1 MNYSA
6 NNSANL
12 NGEIICPGDKS
23 ISQRIVMIASL
34 INADIKISG
43 FLNGND
49 PISTANALNQI
60 GANIEIS
67 NTNVNVLTS
76 VEAFKSIDDLIDLG
90 NSGTG
95 IRLLS
100 GFISGLGLKAKL
112 TGDESLIKR
121 PMRRVAD
128 PLTLMGADISTT
140 DSGTPPIQINPGS
153 IKDDYVYEMP
163 ISSAQVKSAILL
175 AALTAKKKVTVI
187 EKKITRDHT
196 ERMIEYFGGDICV
209 EEHEQGRKI
218 TLFPSELKSQPEY
231 SVAGDFSSA
240 SFLIVAGLIAKN
252 SKILIKN
259 VGLNESRCGLIG
271 VLKKMGAQI
280 KILNE
285 QIKCNEKVGDIEVI
299 SSSLKGT
306 NIGGS
311 IIPNI
316 IDEIPIL
323 SIAASAANGKTVI
336 KDAKELR
343 VKESDRLEA
352 IASGLGKLNVPHIL
366 FEDGIEI
373 SGMDILRPK
382 DEEIDSFGD
391 HRIAMSFLISSLISS
406 NKIRV
411 KNCENIYTSF
421 PSFFEVMNDLGLNM
435 ERYG

>member
-1 MNYSA
+1 
-6 NNSANL
+6 
-12 NGEIICPGDKS
+12 
-23 ISQRIVMIASL
+23 MIASL
-34 INADIKISG
+34 INTDIKISG
-43 FLNGND
+43 FLDGND

-60 GANIEIS
+60 GAKIEIS
-67 NTNVNVLTS
+67 NTNVNVSTS
-76 VEAFKSIDDLIDLG
+76 AEAFKSIDDLIDLG

-121 PMRRVAD
+121 PMRRVAE
-128 PLTLMGADISTT
+128 PLTLMGADIST

-153 IKDDYVYEMP
+153 IKEDYVYEMP

-271 VLKKMGAQI
+271 VLKKMGA
-280 KILNE
+280 
-285 QIKCNEKVGDIEVI
+285 
-299 SSSLKGT
+299 
-306 NIGGS
+306 
-311 IIPNI
+311 
-316 IDEIPIL
+316 
-323 SIAASAANGKTVI
+323 
-336 KDAKELR
+336 R
-343 VKESDRLEA
+343 
-352 IASGLGKLNVPHIL
+352 
-366 FEDGIEI
+366 
-373 SGMDILRPK
+373 
-382 DEEIDSFGD
+382 
-391 HRIAMSFLISSLISS
+391 
-406 NKIRV
+406 
-411 KNCENIYTSF
+411 
-421 PSFFEVMNDLGLNM
+421 
-435 ERYG
+435 

>member
-1 MNYSA
+1 
-6 NNSANL
+6 
-12 NGEIICPGDKS
+12 
-23 ISQRIVMIASL
+23 
-34 INADIKISG
+34 
-43 FLNGND
+43 
-49 PISTANALNQI
+49 
-60 GANIEIS
+60 
-67 NTNVNVLTS
+67 
-76 VEAFKSIDDLIDLG
+76 
-90 NSGTG
+90 
-95 IRLLS
+95 
-100 GFISGLGLKAKL
+100 
-112 TGDESLIKR
+112 
-121 PMRRVAD
+121 MRRVAD
-128 PLTLMGADISTT
+128 PLTLMGADISTA

-153 IKDDYVYEMP
+153 IKEDYVYEMP

-259 VGLNESRCGLIG
+259 VGLNESRCGLIN

-306 NIGGS
+306 KIGGS

-366 FEDGIEI
+366 FEYGIEI

-406 NKIRV
+406 NEIRV

-421 PSFFEVMNDLGLNM
+421 PSFFKVMKDLGLSM
-435 ERYG
+435 EMYG

>member
-1 MNYSA
+1 M
-6 NNSANL
+6 
-12 NGEIICPGDKS
+12 
-23 ISQRIVMIASL
+23 
-34 INADIKISG
+34 
-43 FLNGND
+43 
-49 PISTANALNQI
+49 
-60 GANIEIS
+60 
-67 NTNVNVLTS
+67 
-76 VEAFKSIDDLIDLG
+76 
-90 NSGTG
+90 
-95 IRLLS
+95 
-100 GFISGLGLKAKL
+100 KAKL

-128 PLTLMGADISTT
+128 PLTLMGADISTA

-153 IKDDYVYEMP
+153 IKEDYVYEMP

-252 SKILIKN
+252 SKIMIKN

-306 NIGGS
+306 EIGGS

-323 SIAASAANGKTVI
+323 SIAASAASGKTLI
-336 KDAKELR
+336 KNAKELR

-352 IASGLGKLNVPHIL
+352 IASL
-366 FEDGIEI
+366 
-373 SGMDILRPK
+373 
-382 DEEIDSFGD
+382 
-391 HRIAMSFLISSLISS
+391 SLIH
-406 NKIRV
+406 I
-411 KNCENIYTSF
+411 
-421 PSFFEVMNDLGLNM
+421 
-435 ERYG
+435 

>member
-1 MNYSA
+1 MNLVAQYTPSI
-6 NNSANL
+6 S
-12 NGEIICPGDKS
+12 GEVLCPGDKS
-23 ISQRIVMIASL
+23 ISQRAVIIGSL
-34 INADIKISG
+34 LNEDIEISG
-43 FLNGND
+43 FLNGED

-60 GANIEIS
+60 GAKIEIS

-76 VEAFKSIDDLIDLG
+76 AEAFKSIDDLVDLG
-90 NSGTG
+90 NSGTV

-280 KILNE
+280 RILNE
-285 QIKCNEKVGDIEVI
+285 QIKCNEKVGDIEVT

-306 NIGGS
+306 EIGGS

-352 IASGLGKLNVPHIL
+352 IASGLDKLNVPHKL

-373 SGMDILRPK
+373 SGVDILRPK